1 MWLNDSRPSP
11 SNVVVRAKEA
21 GSERMVGRDRE
32 LYGPGATG
40 RVAARTD
47 IYALGLVLYEMADY
61 PAKAKGIRDFEW
73 HQRADPSAAVAS
85 LRESEARRFGEGKFS
100 KHEARRFAPTLNR
113 ENRDTKITSIRAFHS
128 NGASPLTTAP

>member
-1 MWLNDSRPSP
+1 MTQGLALATWS
-11 SNVVVRAKEA
+11 
-21 GSERMVGRDRE
+21 SERKRLVLSGWSVGTVNYMAPE
-32 LYGPGATG
+32 QLEGQP
-40 RVAARTD
+40 VAARTD

>member
-1 MWLNDSRPSP
+1 MTQGLALATWS
-11 SNVVVRAKEA
+11 
-21 GSERMVGRDRE
+21 SERKRLVLSGWSVGTVNYMAPE
-32 LYGPGATG
+32 QLEGQP
-40 RVAARTD
+40 VAARTD

-85 LRESEARRFGEGKFS
+85 LRESEARSFGEGKFS

-128 NGASPLTTAP
+128 NGASPRTTAP